1 MMNIIEEGKIRKE
14 IRDIKIKV
22 RVAVQN
28 NDPET
33 VMQYIRRIQELDHKL
48 YDD

>member
-1 MMNIIEEGKIRKE
+1 MMNVIEEGKIRKE
-14 IRDIKIKV
+14 IQDIKIKV

-48 YDD
+48 YDI